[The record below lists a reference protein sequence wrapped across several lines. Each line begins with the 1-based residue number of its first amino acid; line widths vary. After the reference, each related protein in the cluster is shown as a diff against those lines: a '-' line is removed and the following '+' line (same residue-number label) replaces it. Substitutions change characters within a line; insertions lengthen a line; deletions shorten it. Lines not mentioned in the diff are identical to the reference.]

1 MNQPRSGAAPSDAN
15 DSAAPRGEDD
25 SIQQK
30 ESGQGTFI
38 LSAAAA
44 RLPESAGGR
53 QRGGQRGLSQGR
65 TVGTMQF
72 IHSRYSDV
80 HTSTS
85 N

>member
-53 QRGGQRGLSQGR
+53 QRGRQGTESR
-65 TVGTMQF
+65 SNRRHDAV
-72 IHSRYSDV
+72 HSFSVLRCTYF
-80 HTSTS
+80 HE
-85 N
+85 